1 MVASSI
7 LRELAQAYSL
17 RPLDDVPFSPL
28 PIADMLTPEDEVQM
42 RARVSRMSYEAALD
56 RWGPIDCFGDPSF
69 KPTRF
74 IDGSVFSRTVA
85 VITVEGRRRPVILA
99 CLGALALSLQ
109 GRRLVR
115 KPEEVRCETV
125 FCLMAN
131 GIPAVDRSAL
141 AEALDQIGIE
151 LITSDTDDANV
162 DFETLRRRT
171 WDLAGHRME
180 DCERSVLFEAADQAT
195 AVDGLLERRLVTVAS
210 QAMPVVGVVKKQMR
224 RYLPESHTDLLYDL
238 KRAQRTPAFL
248 LETEHAHVV
257 SWYLRLS
264 NLDRMAPGHGIV
276 RITAPREFLELA
288 FPRPDE
294 RWKEISALSAW
305 LFSLRH
311 REASYK
317 RMGISLEPI
326 VRVEDELHA
335 LLPEIGLMTAKLHR
349 ALGV

>member
-1 MVASSI
+1 MSSSI
-7 LRELAQAYSL
+7 LRGLAETYSL
-17 RPLDDVPFSPL
+17 KPLDDVPFSPL
-28 PIADMLTPEDEVQM
+28 PIADMASVEDELQM
-42 RARVSRMSYEAALD
+42 RARISRMSYETTLD
-56 RWGPIDCFGDPSF
+56 DWGPIDSFGEPSF

-85 VITVEGRRRPVILA
+85 VITVGGRRRPVILA

-109 GRRLVR
+109 GRHLIR

-125 FCLMAN
+125 LCLMAN
-131 GIPAVDRSAL
+131 GIPVVDRSAL
-141 AEALDQIGIE
+141 AGALDEIGIQ
-151 LITSDTDDANV
+151 LITSDSDDANI

-180 DCERSVLFEAADQAT
+180 DCERSVLFEDEDQAT

-210 QAMPVVGVVKKQMR
+210 QVMPVIGVVKKQMR

-238 KRAQRTPAFL
+238 RPAQRTPSFL

-264 NLDRMAPGHGIV
+264 DLNTMAPGHGIV
-276 RITAPREFLELA
+276 RITAPQEFLEGA
-288 FPRPDE
+288 FPRPEE
-294 RWKEISALSAW
+294 RWREISALSTW

-335 LLPEIGLMTAKLHR
+335 LLPEIGLMTATLHR